1 MLYLTM
7 LRDNCRT
14 TLTPVLLL
22 LMQEHL
28 RHCVMAAATPQHMI
42 SQAVPA
48 WFGSRHQVI
57 EGGAIGCSQQQCC
70 C

>member
-1 MLYLTM
+1 
-7 LRDNCRT
+7 
-14 TLTPVLLL
+14 LTPVLLL

-48 WFGSRHQVI
+48 WFGSMHQVI